1 MDWIRILLNRCAA
14 RLRTRELDDDLDA
27 ELRTHIEF
35 AVEENRERGM
45 SESKARTEALRSF
58 GGITQTRENY
68 RMQRGLPF
76 FEVLIADL
84 RLIVRQLRKAPGF
97 TVTVLITLALGIGAN
112 SAIFTL
118 VNAILLRNLPVTD
131 PKNLIRIGDKND
143 CCISDQWS
151 DTGDYSLFAT
161 DTYYMFKKNLPE
173 FEQLAATASFYG
185 GGPLTVRRAG
195 PDTVAKSM
203 VGTFVSGNYFRVFG
217 LSPAAGR
224 LFVDADDQKGAPIT
238 AVVSYDAWQR
248 DYAGD
253 PSVVGSTF
261 YVNGKPATISGVA
274 PKGFY
279 GDRID
284 TNPPSFFFPMN
295 AMDEVI
301 GASFFTDPGKQ
312 WAYIIGRVKP
322 GTSLPALQ
330 AKASALLKNQF
341 ATLKTFSD
349 PRAQKVLS
357 LTHVVLTPGGGGIQN
372 MQNGYRNRLNLLQW
386 IAALVL
392 LVACANIANLL
403 LVRGM
408 SRHAEFSIRSALG
421 AQRSRLV
428 RQLLQESVVLSCMG
442 GLLGLAVSYLGAH
455 ALLALAF
462 PDQHN
467 MPVAASPSPMVIGF
481 AFSLSL
487 VTGVLFGLAPAL
499 MAARTQP
506 AGTLRA
512 NSRTTSHGASFL
524 QRGLVVM
531 QAALSLVLLV
541 AAGLFAQSL
550 NKAEN
555 VNMKLDTTNRYIAH
569 INPQGAGY
577 KTTEVEPLY
586 QTIVD
591 RFHAIPGVLKVGVST
606 YTPMEANDWNSGVK
620 VQGDPDLNKTASWV
634 KATPEYFDSV
644 GTHVVS
650 GRGFTRQDTMNAPPV
665 AVVNQEFVKQFF
677 GNRNPIGHRFGFD
690 DPLHPGTD
698 GAHEIVGVVED
709 TTYTSIYWK
718 NHAMY
723 FLPLTQPA
731 GLRTP
736 GNPDQ
741 SVYAGAIVIESS
753 RSVPGLE
760 KIVGDTLASI
770 NPNLTILKFQTFR
783 QQTDDQF
790 TQERLISRLT
800 SLFGLLALLLA
811 AIGLYGVTAYT
822 VVRRTP
828 EIGVR
833 MALGAARSRV
843 IGMVIRGAMLQ
854 TVAGL
859 AIGIPVAIFCV
870 RYVKSQL
877 YEITSVNM
885 PVMAIAIG
893 VLALAAAIAGIIP
906 ARRAA
911 SIDPVRAL
919 RIE

>member
-1 MDWIRILLNRCAA
+1 MKWFPSFSFQRRKRELQEEIGAHLQMAIEDRVA
-14 RLRTRELDDDLDA
+14 RGQSPSEAKMSALREFGSAPIIADVTREQW
-27 ELRTHIEF
+27 
-35 AVEENRERGM
+35 GW
-45 SESKARTEALRSF
+45 
-58 GGITQTRENY
+58 
-68 RMQRGLPF
+68 
-76 FEVLIADL
+76 L
-84 RLIVRQLRKAPGF
+84 RLELLVQDIRYALRQLRRTPGF
-97 TVTVLITLALGIGAN
+97 TVTVLLTLALGIGAN

-131 PKNLIRIGDKND
+131 PKNLIRIGDRND

-173 FEQLAATASFYG
+173 FEELAATASFYG

-195 PDTVAKSM
+195 PDTLAKSM
-203 VGTFVSGNYFRVFG
+203 VGTFVSGNYFGVFA

-224 LFVDADDQKGAPIT
+224 LFVDADDQKGAPVT
-238 AVVSYDAWQR
+238 AVMSYDAWQR

-253 PSVVGSTF
+253 RRVVGSTF
-261 YVNGKPATISGVA
+261 YVNGKPAIVIGVA

-301 GASFFTDPGKQ
+301 GASFFTDPCKQ
-312 WAYIIGRVKP
+312 WAYLIGRVKP

-330 AKASALLKNQF
+330 AKASTLLKHQL

-349 PRAQKVLS
+349 PRAQKVLP

-372 MQNGYRNRLNLLQW
+372 MQNGYKDRLKLLQW

-392 LVACANIANLL
+392 FVACANIANLL

-408 SRHAEFSIRSALG
+408 GRRGEFSIRSALG
-421 AQRSRLV
+421 ARRSRLV
-428 RQLLQESVVLSCMG
+428 RQLLQESVVLSVMG

-462 PDQHN
+462 PDQHD
-467 MPVAASPSPMVIGF
+467 MPVTASPSPLVIVF
-481 AFSLSL
+481 AFALSL
-487 VTGVLFGLAPAL
+487 LTGILFGLAPAFL
-499 MAARTQP
+499 VARNRP
-506 AGTLRA
+506 ADALRS
-512 NSRTTSHGASFL
+512 NSRTTAHGASLL
-524 QRGLVVM
+524 QRGLVVL
-531 QAALSLVLLV
+531 QAALSFVLLV

-550 NKAEN
+550 TKAES
-555 VNMKLDTTNRYIAH
+555 VDMKLETTNRYIAH

-577 KTTEVEPLY
+577 KTTEVEFLY
-586 QTIVD
+586 QNIVD

-620 VQGDPDLNKTASWV
+620 VQGDPNLNKTASWV
-634 KATPEYFDSV
+634 KATPEYFDAV
-644 GTHVVS
+644 GTHLVM
-650 GRGFTRQDTMNAPPV
+650 GRGFTPQDTMNSLPV

-731 GLRTP
+731 GLATP
-736 GNPDQ
+736 GDPDQ
-741 SVYAGAIVIESS
+741 SVYAGAIVIETTH
-753 RSVPGLE
+753 SVPGFE
-760 KIVGDTLASI
+760 KVVGDTLASI
-770 NPNLTILKFQTFR
+770 NPNLTMLKFQTFG
-783 QQTDDQF
+783 QQIDDRF

-843 IGMVIRGAMLQ
+843 IGMVMRGAMLQ

-870 RYVKSQL
+870 RYIKSQL
-877 YEITSVNM
+877 YEITSVSA
-885 PVMAIAIG
+885 PVMTIAIA
-893 VLALAAAIAGIIP
+893 VLALAAAIAGIVP

>member
-1 MDWIRILLNRCAA
+1 MRQFRILRRKSDLAEEVDSHLQMAIADRMA
-14 RLRTRELDDDLDA
+14 RGQSPA
-27 ELRTHIEF
+27 E
-35 AVEENRERGM
+35 
-45 SESKARTEALRSF
+45 ARTSALREF
-58 GGITQTRENY
+58 GSVP
-68 RMQRGLPF
+68 M
-76 FEVLIADL
+76 IADVTRQQWGWL
-84 RLIVRQLRKAPGF
+84 RLELLVQDIRYALRQLRRTPGF
-97 TVTVLITLALGIGAN
+97 TVTVLLTLALGIGAN

-118 VNAILLRNLPVTD
+118 INAILLGNLPVTD
-131 PKNLIRIGDKND
+131 PKNLIRIGDQND
-143 CCISDQWS
+143 CCISDGWKE
-151 DTGDYSLFAT
+151 TGDYSLFAT
-161 DTYYMFKKNLPE
+161 DTYSMFKKNLPE
-173 FEQLAATASFYG
+173 FEELAATASFYG

-203 VGTFVSGNYFRVFG
+203 VGTFASGNYFRVFG

-224 LFVDADDQKGAPIT
+224 LFTDADDQKGAPIT

-253 PSVVGSTF
+253 PSVAGSTF
-261 YVNGKPATISGVA
+261 YINGKPATIIGVA

-330 AKASALLKNQF
+330 AKASALLKHQL

-349 PRAQKVLS
+349 PRAQKVLP

-372 MQNGYRNRLNLLQW
+372 MQDGYKGRLNLLQW

-428 RQLLQESVVLSCMG
+428 RQLLQESVVLSGMG

-467 MPVAASPSPMVIGF
+467 MPVAASPSPLVIGF

-487 VTGVLFGLAPAL
+487 ITGVLFGLAPAL

-506 AGTLRA
+506 ADALRA
-512 NSRTTSHGASFL
+512 NSRTTAHGASFL
-524 QRGLVVM
+524 QRGLVVL

-550 NKAEN
+550 TKAEN
-555 VNMKLDTTNRYIAH
+555 VNMKLETTKRYIAH

-577 KTTEVEPLY
+577 KATDVELLY

-591 RFHAIPGVLKVGVST
+591 RLHAIPGVLKVGVST

-644 GTHVVS
+644 GTHVVM
-650 GRGFTRQDTMNAPPV
+650 GRGFTLQDTMNAPPV

-731 GLRTP
+731 GIRTP

-741 SVYAGAIVIESS
+741 SVYAGAIVIETTH
-753 RSVPGLE
+753 SVPGLE
-760 KIVGDTLASI
+760 KVVGDTLASI

-783 QQTDDQF
+783 QQIDDRF

-822 VVRRTP
+822 VVLRTP

-843 IGMVIRGAMLQ
+843 IGTVMRGAMLQ
-854 TVAGL
+854 AVAGL

-877 YEITSVNM
+877 YEITSVNA
-885 PVMAIAIG
+885 PVMIIAIG
-893 VLALAAAIAGIIP
+893 ALTLAAAIAGIIP

>member
-1 MDWIRILLNRCAA
+1 MRQFRISKRKSDLAEEFDSHLQMAIADRMA
-14 RLRTRELDDDLDA
+14 RGQSPADARASALREFGNVPMIADVTREQW
-27 ELRTHIEF
+27 
-35 AVEENRERGM
+35 GW
-45 SESKARTEALRSF
+45 
-58 GGITQTRENY
+58 
-68 RMQRGLPF
+68 
-76 FEVLIADL
+76 L
-84 RLIVRQLRKAPGF
+84 RLELLVQDIRYALRQLRRTPGF
-97 TVTVLITLALGIGAN
+97 TVTVLLTLALGIGAN

-118 VNAILLRNLPVTD
+118 VNAILLRNLPVTE
-131 PKNLIRIGDKND
+131 PKNLIRIGDRND

-161 DTYYMFKKNLPE
+161 DTYYLFKKNLPE

-203 VGTFVSGNYFRVFG
+203 VGTFVSGNYFQVFG

-224 LFVDADDQKGAPIT
+224 LFMDADDQKGAAIT
-238 AVVSYDAWQR
+238 AVVSYDSWKR

-253 PSVVGSTF
+253 PSVAGSTF
-261 YVNGKPATISGVA
+261 YVNGKPATIIGVA

-322 GTSLPALQ
+322 GTSMPALQ
-330 AKASALLKNQF
+330 AKASALLKAQL
-341 ATLKTFSD
+341 ATLKTFTD
-349 PRAQKVLS
+349 PRAQKVLP
-357 LTHVVLTPGGGGIQN
+357 LAHVVLTPGGGGIQN
-372 MQNGYRNRLNLLQW
+372 MQEGYKDRLNLLQW

-421 AQRSRLV
+421 AQPGRLV

-442 GLLGLAVSYLGAH
+442 GMLGLAVSYLGAH

-462 PDQHN
+462 PNQEN
-467 MPVAASPSPMVIGF
+467 MPVTASPSPLVIGF
-481 AFSLSL
+481 AFALSL
-487 VTGVLFGLAPAL
+487 ATGVFFGLAPAL
-499 MAARTQP
+499 MAARARP
-506 AGTLRA
+506 AGALRA
-512 NSRTTSHGASFL
+512 NSRTTAHGASFL

-550 NKAEN
+550 TKAEN
-555 VNMKLDTTNRYIAH
+555 VNMKLDTSNRYIVH

-577 KTTEVEPLY
+577 KTTEVEILY

-591 RFHAIPGVLKVGVST
+591 RFRAIPGVLKVGVST

-620 VQGDPDLNKTASWV
+620 VQGDPRLNKTASWV
-634 KATPEYFDSV
+634 KATPEYFDAV
-644 GTHVVS
+644 GTHLVM
-650 GRGFTRQDTMNAPPV
+650 GRGFTPQDTMNAPPV
-665 AVVNQEFVKQFF
+665 AVVNQEFAKQFF

-731 GLRTP
+731 GIPTP

-741 SVYAGAIVIESS
+741 SVYAGAIVIETTH
-753 RSVPGLE
+753 SVPGFE
-760 KIVGDTLASI
+760 KVVGDTLASI
-770 NPNLTILKFQTFR
+770 NPNLTILKFQTF
-783 QQTDDQF
+783 QQQIDDRF

-822 VVRRTP
+822 VVSRTP
-828 EIGVR
+828 EIGIR

-843 IGMVIRGAMLQ
+843 IVMVMRGAMLQ

-859 AIGIPVAIFCV
+859 VIGIPVAIFCV

-877 YEITSVNM
+877 YEITSVNA
-885 PVMAIAIG
+885 PVMTVAIG
-893 VLALAAAIAGIIP
+893 VLMLAAAVAGIIP

>member
-1 MDWIRILLNRCAA
+1 MSWLGRVFA
-14 RLRTRELDDDLDA
+14 RKRLEMELDK
-27 ELRTHIEF
+27 ELRFHFETQV
-35 AVEENRERGM
+35 ADKVRGGVPE
-45 SESKARTEALRSF
+45 SEARRLTRLEF
-58 GGITQTRENY
+58 GGIDQIKEDCRES
-68 RMQRGLPF
+68 RGTMGLESTLQDF
-76 FEVLIADL
+76 GYGL
-84 RLIVRQLRKAPGF
+84 RQLRRSPGF
-97 TVTVLITLALGIGAN
+97 AVTVLLTLALGIGAN
-112 SAIFTL
+112 AAIFTL
-118 VNAILLRNLPVTD
+118 VNAILLHSLPVTD
-131 PKNLIRIGDKND
+131 PKTLLRIGDKND
-143 CCISDQWS
+143 CCISDQWN
-151 DTGDYSLFAT
+151 DTGDYSLFST
-161 DTYYMFKKNLPE
+161 ETYSMFRKSLSE
-173 FEQLAATASFYG
+173 FEELAATASFYG
-185 GGPLTVRRAG
+185 GGPLTVRRSG
-195 PDTVAKSM
+195 PDTEAKSM

-224 LFVDADDQKGAPIT
+224 FFIDADDQKGAPIT
-238 AVVSYDAWQR
+238 AVMSYDAWQQ
-248 DYAGD
+248 DHAGD

-261 YVNGKPATISGVA
+261 YMNGKPATIIGIA

-284 TNPPSFFFPMN
+284 TNPPSYFLPMH
-295 AMDEVI
+295 AMDAVI
-301 GASFFTDPGKQ
+301 GASFFTDPDKR
-312 WAYIIGRVKP
+312 WAYIIGRVRP

-330 AKASALLKNQF
+330 AKASALLRQQF
-341 ATLKTFSD
+341 AGLNSFAD
-349 PRAQKVLS
+349 PRAQKALPR
-357 LTHVVLTPGGGGIQN
+357 THVVLSPGSGGIQN
-372 MQNGYRNRLNLLQW
+372 MQAGYKDHLKLLQW

-408 SRHAEFSIRSALG
+408 SRHAEFSVRSALG
-421 AQRSRLV
+421 AQRSRIV
-428 RQLLQESVVLSCMG
+428 RQLLRESLVLSCLG

-467 MPVAASPSPMVIGF
+467 MPVTASPSALVIGF
-481 AFSLSL
+481 AFALSL
-487 VTGVLFGLAPAL
+487 VTGILFGLAPAL
-499 MAARTQP
+499 MAARARP
-506 AGTLRA
+506 AEALRS
-512 NSRTTSHGASFL
+512 NSRTIAHGASFL
-524 QRGLVVM
+524 QRGLVVL

-541 AAGLFAQSL
+541 AACLFAQSL
-550 NKAEN
+550 SKAESL
-555 VNMKLDTTNRYIAH
+555 NMKLDSTNRSIVH

-591 RFHAIPGVLKVGVST
+591 RFHSIPGVLKVGLST

-634 KATPEYFDSV
+634 KCTPEYFDAV
-644 GTHVVS
+644 GTRVVR
-650 GRGFTRQDTMNAPPV
+650 GRGFTLQDTMNALPV
-665 AVVNQEFVKQFF
+665 AVVNQEFVRQSL

-731 GLRTP
+731 GMRAP
-736 GNPDQ
+736 GDPDQ
-741 SVYAGAIVIESS
+741 SVYAGAIVIET
-753 RSVPGLE
+753 RHAVPGLE
-760 KIVGDTLASI
+760 KIVVDTLASI
-770 NPNLTILKFQTFR
+770 NPNLNIVKFQTF
-783 QQTDDQF
+783 QQQINDRF
-790 TQERLISRLT
+790 TEERLISRLT

-828 EIGVR
+828 EIGIR
-833 MALGAARSRV
+833 MALGAERSSV
-843 IGMVIRGAMLQ
+843 IGTVMRGAMLQ
-854 TVAGL
+854 TAAGL
-859 AIGIPVAIFCV
+859 AIGTPVAFFCV
-870 RYVKSQL
+870 RYIKSQL

-885 PVMAIAIG
+885 SVMIISIG
-893 VLALAAAIAGIIP
+893 VLALAAALASLIP

-919 RIE
+919 RTE